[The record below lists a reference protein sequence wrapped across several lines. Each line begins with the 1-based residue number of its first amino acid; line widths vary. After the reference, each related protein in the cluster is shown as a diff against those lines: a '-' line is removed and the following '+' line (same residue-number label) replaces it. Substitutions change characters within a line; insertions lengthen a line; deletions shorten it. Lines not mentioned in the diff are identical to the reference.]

1 MGVGLVGQHPLRLA
15 TRPAGP
21 VAPDRDLIEQ
31 RQQLRIVPGL
41 TRRQNDRHREAS
53 PVDGQVDLAGQS
65 AAGPSEGFSF
75 NGEVLDP

>member
-1 MGVGLVGQHPLRLA
+1 M
-15 TRPAGP
+15 
-21 VAPDRDLIEQ
+21 IEQ
-31 RQQLRIVPGL
+31 RQQPRIVPGL

-75 NGEVLDP
+75 NGEVLDPRPCGVPQCCTLVADQ